1 MLAVQD
7 SFTHLEDLS
16 LHALDLISPYD
27 IRFIGNHMAKR
38 SSFYIFQVTGRF
50 VGTGRYL
57 PYLGKVLFRTVPYR
71 TVLVYIGTY

>member
-1 MLAVQD
+1 VETVSEVPLPGIMKTFVKYFFVVKLKTFVFLQN

-38 SSFYIFQVTGRF
+38 SSIFFNCAEAVF
-50 VGTGRYL
+50 SV
-57 PYLGKVLFRTVPYR
+57 
-71 TVLVYIGTY
+71 